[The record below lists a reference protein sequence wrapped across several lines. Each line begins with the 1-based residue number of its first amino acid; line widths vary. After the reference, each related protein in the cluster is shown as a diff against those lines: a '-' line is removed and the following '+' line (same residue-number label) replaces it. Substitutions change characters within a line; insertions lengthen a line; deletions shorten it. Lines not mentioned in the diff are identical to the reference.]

1 GHYNH
6 ILASVLSISKFAWR
20 VPQMLANFGIGTLG
34 DFRFLSLAV
43 MTIGAAMTASWANAA
58 ELQIVNTS
66 GKAIHEFYLAASGD
80 RSWGLDRLRQKRPSV
95 IALGETYTIA
105 NVTPGAYQIML
116 VDADG
121 SECQIDFV
129 DIKTD
134 YRIDLTSGRL
144 RECTTSH

>member
-1 GHYNH
+1 M
-6 ILASVLSISKFAWR
+6 R
-20 VPQMLANFGIGTLG
+20 VAGL
-34 DFRFLSLAV
+34 RFLSIAV
-43 MTIGAAMTASWANAA
+43 IVVSAVASVPSANAA

-66 GKAIHEFYLAASGD
+66 GKAIHEFYLATSGD
-80 RSWGLDRLRQKRPSV
+80 RSWGPDRLRQKRPSM

-105 NVTPGAYQIML
+105 NVAPGSYQIRL

-129 DIKTD
+129 DLRTD
-134 YRIDLTSGRL
+134 YRIDLTSRRL

>member
-1 GHYNH
+1 VDPGSPKENATNYEFE
-6 ILASVLSISKFAWR
+6 AQQEQETSVVAGS
-20 VPQMLANFGIGTLG
+20 
-34 DFRFLSLAV
+34 RFLSLAV
-43 MTIGAAMTASWANAA
+43 VVISAEVGASWANAA

-80 RSWGLDRLRQKRPSV
+80 RSWGPDRLRQKRQSV

-105 NVTPGAYQIML
+105 NVAPGAYQIML

-134 YRIDLTSGRL
+134 YRIDLTSRRL

>member
-1 GHYNH
+1 MAGSRFLL
-6 ILASVLSISKFAWR
+6 IAVIVVRALVSISW
-20 VPQMLANFGIGTLG
+20 
-34 DFRFLSLAV
+34 
-43 MTIGAAMTASWANAA
+43 ASAA

-66 GKAIHEFYLAASGD
+66 GKAIHEFYLATSGD
-80 RSWGLDRLRQKRPSV
+80 RSWGPDRLRQKRPSV

-105 NVTPGAYQIML
+105 NVTPGAYQIMM

-129 DIKTD
+129 DIRTD
-134 YRIDLTSGRL
+134 YRIDLTSRRL